1 MKPRLHSSLRR
12 EKLPTILE
20 IDEDG
25 VPVSEMSFSEGRRWT
40 ADSDETSVQLG
51 DWPTEFDD

>member
-1 MKPRLHSSLRR
+1 MKQRLHVLRR
-12 EKLPTILE
+12 EKLPPILE

-25 VPVSEMSFSEGRRWT
+25 LPVSEMSFSEGRRWT
-40 ADSDETSVQLG
+40 ADGDESSVQLG